1 MTPGRASFLF
11 AGGGSDALL
20 PPVGGAWMGWRSG
33 MIILVAMVV
42 VWLVIAVFIVLPCL
56 WSASDA
62 DDQLDEMERRRGR

>member
-1 MTPGRASFLF
+1 
-11 AGGGSDALL
+11 
-20 PPVGGAWMGWRSG
+20 